1 MGYVGNQT
9 TNSYSSMDKQTITGN
24 GGASYTLTHA
34 VANAQEIE
42 VFVNN
47 VRQEA
52 GIAYTVSGTALSM
65 TGNVASTDD
74 FYVIYQGKALQ
85 TVVPPDGSV
94 TSAKLAGDAVTTA
107 KIQDGAVSEAKMF
120 STFSNGITEIDL
132 YRLTADF
139 STNASTMT
147 GWERPDDGHFAKLG
161 TGMSEASGIF
171 TFPSTGLWR
180 IDGHWQL
187 LCAANDSVVVHVSV
201 SQDSGSN
208 YDVITLGVDGAGT
221 GGSTGSASTTNLIN
235 VTNAGTFRIKFI
247 AQSINSGSSFKG
259 DTNFNETHVV
269 FQRIADAQ

>member
-1 MGYVGNQT
+1 MALTRVL
-9 TNSYSSMDKQTITGN
+9 SSG
-24 GGASYTLTHA
+24 L
-34 VANAQEIE
+34 
-42 VFVNN
+42 
-47 VRQEA
+47 
-52 GIAYTVSGTALSM
+52 
-65 TGNVASTDD
+65 
-74 FYVIYQGKALQ
+74 
-85 TVVPPDGSV
+85 
-94 TSAKLAGDAVTTA
+94 
-107 KIQDGAVSEAKMF
+107 F

-208 YDVITLGVDGAGT
+208 YDEIGETAI
-221 GGSTGSASTTNLIN
+221 SSESGSAVGNTATTPMFVD
-235 VTNAGTFRIKFI
+235 VTNTSTVKVKFAAESYDQKVPLTKDQTKIAKEVYKEEIKKYDSFNDWQRDEKNKYKVSDIRQGKTTLETKATGIIKDDPNRII
-247 AQSINSGSSFKG
+247 AKAPRGSGK
-259 DTNFNETHVV
+259 
-269 FQRIADAQ
+269 QQ